1 MAKKTIEKFYSDI
14 SGEEIDTSTPTLAFG
29 FDGTSYEIDVT
40 EQEKAEIEKAFAPYI
55 RAGRKATGAASTRRR
70 TRRSGGSS
78 TDSPAKQVRAWA
90 KDQGI
95 DVPARGRVPS
105 DVLDKYN
112 AAH

>member
-14 SGEEIDTSTPTLAFG
+14 SGEEIDSSTPTVTFG

-40 EQEKAEIEKAFAPYI
+40 EQEKTEIEKTLAPYI
-55 RAGRKATGAASTRRR
+55 RAGRKATGASARRR
-70 TRRSGGSS
+70 GRRSGGSS
-78 TDSPAKQVRAWA
+78 SDSPAKQVREWA
-90 KDQGI
+90 KEQGI

-105 DVLDKYN
+105 DVLEKYN